1 MLQDPDKVLVI
12 TDNRT
17 AKAYINRHSRV
28 QFATLLRTMW
38 MWVSKHL
45 CSLKS
50 LLNNGADE

>member
-45 CSLKS
+45 FSLKS